1 MDSKIVIEHSN
12 NNGKEFGY
20 GIYINGVSTFS
31 SGGGV
36 IWASECLPKDAA
48 DERIKAAEH
57 RVRRLARDRQ
67 KREVARC

>member
-1 MDSKIVIEHSN
+1 MSEVWVLVVTVI
-12 NNGKEFGY
+12 
-20 GIYINGVSTFS
+20 STFAGCGGS
-31 SGGGV
+31 SLGYKMAGYKELLA
-36 IWASECLPKDAA
+36 IEWDKNAT